1 MLKIYCTLL
10 IIILGSIELI
20 STDCPDKKLSCFNS
34 KKELL
39 GKILVN
45 QCWKWSRFSCQPCSA
60 STDKLM
66 ITYDKYIHNCRYYYQ
81 ATNEIQAWDSTYLA
95 NNFWRIRF
103 RG

>member
-1 MLKIYCTLL
+1 MLKFIFTL
-10 IIILGSIELI
+10 IITILNSIKLI
-20 STDCPDKKLSCFNS
+20 STDCPDDYLYCYNI

-45 QCWKWSRFSCQPCSA
+45 YCWTWLRFSCQPCRA
-60 STDKLM
+60 STDQLF
-66 ITYDKYIHNCRYYYQ
+66 ITYDKYIHHCRYYYQ

>member
-39 GKILVN
+39 GNILVN
-45 QCWKWSRFSCQPCSA
+45 QCFKWSRFSCIPCSA
-60 STDKLM
+60 STDQTV
-66 ITYDKYIHNCRYYYQ
+66 INYNQYIQQCRHYYST
-81 ATNEIQAWDSTYLA
+81 AVEILPWVNIDMAQFIL
-95 NNFWRIRF
+95 RLRL
-103 RG
+103 GG